1 MVLSRRKFLAAGVMA
16 AVGIA
21 ATGYATYRLG
31 TSVEP
36 QSHPETSEVFLIRSA
51 DRAAAIR
58 ELFGR
63 VGLASFRGTTVA
75 LKANYNS
82 ADPFPASTHP
92 DTLRAIVGGLNEAG
106 ATRIVLAERSGMGN
120 TRQVLEKT
128 GVFSLSKELGFESI
142 VLDETP
148 AEDWSEIG
156 PEGLHWARGFK
167 IAKIFLEAQK
177 VVQTCC
183 LKTHRFGGHF
193 TMSLKNSVGLVAK
206 RDPSGLYDYMAEL
219 HTSPFQRQMIAE
231 INRFYKVDLTIMDAM
246 EAFVNG
252 GPDRGELVKPGLM
265 LASSDRVA
273 MDAVGV
279 ALLRYHGSTPEV
291 MRGRIFELEQIS
303 RAAELGVGVAS
314 ASAVELIPL
323 DDKSEENAR
332 EIREI
337 LDAQG

>member
-1 MVLSRRKFLAAGVMA
+1 MA

-21 ATGYATYRLG
+21 ATGYAAYRLG

-36 QSHPETSEVFLIRSA
+36 QNPPKTSEVFLTSA
-51 DRAAAIR
+51 SNRASAIR

-63 VGLASFRGTTVA
+63 ADLASFRGATVA

-120 TRQVLEKT
+120 TRQVLEKS
-128 GVFSLSKELGFESI
+128 GVFNLSKELGFEAI

-148 AEDWSEIG
+148 ADGWSEIG

-167 IAKIFLEAQK
+167 IAKIFLDAQK

-206 RDPSGLYDYMAEL
+206 RDPSGFYEYMAEL

-231 INRFYKVDLTIMDAM
+231 INRFYKVDLIIMDAT

-252 GPDRGELVKPGLM
+252 GPDQGELVRPNLI

-279 ALLRYHGSTPEV
+279 ALLRCYGSTLEV
-291 MRGRIFELEQIS
+291 MKGRIFELAQIS
-303 RAAELGVGVAS
+303 RAAELGVGVKS
-314 ASAVELIPL
+314 ASAIELVPL

-332 EIREI
+332 KIREI